1 MMTNK
6 TILSVA
12 ISCILWGSVPG
23 VFAEVTTPTTT
34 SEPVTTTS
42 EPVTTTSEPVT
53 TTSEPVTTTPTTTPK
68 PTTTPTTTPK
78 PTTTTPTVEKPKL
91 EDFNL
96 TEADIPTLNMVKV
109 IKLPAKAFGAFS
121 RQNVKDIPAVAFKGV
136 KAAQLTQLT
145 TDGVAGLKPEQVEM
159 IPVAAMVGLKAQ
171 QIGALPTTV
180 LQKLPAEYF
189 KNLDPAELKLLS
201 AKEAGKVLMN
211 LDATQIKPQDV
222 QDRLPEGWS
231 VDNNGNLIP
240 PAGTALVLPTK
251 TSIKFDSTVKI
262 SVPTG
267 LPDLNK
273 PFILGGQTDTTSTAT
288 VLNGL
293 NDSLKT
299 AGYQD
304 FSIKQ
309 EDGGTLTV
317 EGTGTSTGVTFTF
330 MPEAEGVV
338 QAAADTSTGLA
349 QNETGHFVLTTPN
362 KQQVKVIAAPK
373 YPKEVAETLGA
384 AGTLRVDKRG
394 VAILEARQD
403 EASPKQVRAVVFDP
417 IVMQATSGKA
427 AGLHL
432 TENTG
437 EIVYADGT
445 AQKIMPT
452 IPLPDKFIDKAK
464 KMEGVE
470 DVRLN
475 ADGTVAV
482 QYNGMKLKLRVAKF
496 DAQVTPLAEGEKA
509 ATNVVVQADGTVKY
523 TTQDGTDQ
531 LDVILNI
538 IE

>member
-1 MMTNK
+1 M
-6 TILSVA
+6 
-12 ISCILWGSVPG
+12 
-23 VFAEVTTPTTT
+23 
-34 SEPVTTTS
+34 
-42 EPVTTTSEPVT
+42 
-53 TTSEPVTTTPTTTPK
+53 
-68 PTTTPTTTPK
+68 
-78 PTTTTPTVEKPKL
+78 
-91 EDFNL
+91 
-96 TEADIPTLNMVKV
+96 
-109 IKLPAKAFGAFS
+109 
-121 RQNVKDIPAVAFKGV
+121 PAVAFQGI
-136 KAAQLTQLT
+136 KAAQLTQFT
-145 TDGVAGLKPEQVEM
+145 TDGVAGLKPEQVEKM
-159 IPVAAMVGLKAQ
+159 PVAAMVGLKAQ
-171 QIGALPTTV
+171 QIGALPPLV
-180 LQKLPAEYF
+180 LQKLPAEHF

-231 VDNNGNLIP
+231 VDNNGNLVP
-240 PAGTALVLPTK
+240 PAGTALVLPIK
-251 TSIKFDSTVKI
+251 TAVKFDSTVKI

-293 NDSLKT
+293 NESLKT
-299 AGYQD
+299 AGYPD

-317 EGTGTSTGVTFTF
+317 EGTGTSTGVTFAF
-330 MPEAEGVV
+330 VPESEGVV
-338 QAAADTSTGLA
+338 QATTDASTGLA

-362 KQQVKVIAAPK
+362 KQQVKVIATPK

-403 EASPKQVRAVVFDP
+403 EASPKQVRVAVFDP
-417 IVMQATSGKA
+417 IVMPATSGKA

-452 IPLPDKFIDKAK
+452 IPLSDKFIDKAK
-464 KMEGVE
+464 KMKGVEGVQ
-470 DVRLN
+470 LN
-475 ADGTVAV
+475 ADGTLAV
-482 QYNGMKLKLRVAKF
+482 QYQGTKLKLRVAKF

-509 ATNVVVQADGTVKY
+509 ATNVVVQPDGTVKY
-523 TTQDGTDQ
+523 TVQDGTDQ